1 MTRRLLIAAAAL
13 ALGAGPALAGPVAL
27 RAEPLD
33 DDGRITLGE
42 LFDGAGAA
50 AGVLV
55 GTRAGPSAVLD
66 AGQVQLIA
74 RRHGL
79 QWANPDGL
87 RRIVVRAGAA
97 PAAAP
102 AARAAA
108 TVEVLTYARSLAAG
122 ELVGPADVVWTEV
135 QAHQAPADGPGDAEA
150 VIGLAAR
157 RALRAGAAVRPA
169 DLSAPRVIARQDMIE
184 VIYAAGGVTLS
195 LQARALEDATPG
207 QAFRA
212 QNLQSGRTLE
222 VVAAGP
228 GMAVVGPEARALRA
242 QSFSALR

>member
-1 MTRRLLIAAAAL
+1 MRRLLIAAAAL
-13 ALGAGPALAGPVAL
+13 TLGAGPALAGPVAL

-42 LFDGAGAA
+42 LFDGAGGA

-66 AGQVQLIA
+66 AAQVQLIA

-79 QWANPDGL
+79 HWANPDGL

-102 AARAAA
+102 ASRAAA
-108 TVEVLTYARSLAAG
+108 TIEVLTYARSLAAG
-122 ELVGPADVVWTEV
+122 EMVGPADVVWTEV
-135 QAHQAPADGPGDAEA
+135 QAHQAPADAPGDAEA

-157 RALRAGAAVRPA
+157 RALRAGSAVRPA

-195 LQARALEDATPG
+195 LQARALEDATAG

-212 QNLQSGRTLE
+212 QNMQSGRTLE

>member
-1 MTRRLLIAAAAL
+1 MRRLLIAAAAL

-42 LFDGAGAA
+42 LFDGAGGAA
-50 AGVLV
+50 AVLV

-66 AGQVQLIA
+66 AAQVQLIA

-79 QWANPDGL
+79 HWANPDGL

-102 AARAAA
+102 ASRAAA

-122 ELVGPADVVWTEV
+122 EMVGPSDVVWTEV
-135 QAHQAPADGPGDAEA
+135 QAHQAPADAPGDAEA

-157 RALRAGAAVRPA
+157 RALRAGTAVRPA

-195 LQARALEDATPG
+195 LQARALEDATAG
-207 QAFRA
+207 EAFRA
-212 QNLQSGRTLE
+212 QNIQSGRTLE

>member
-1 MTRRLLIAAAAL
+1 MRRLLIAAAAL
-13 ALGAGPALAGPVAL
+13 VLGAGPALAGPVTL
-27 RAEPLD
+27 RAEPTD

-66 AGQVQLIA
+66 AAQVQLIA

-79 QWANPDGL
+79 LWTNPDGL
-87 RRIVVRAGAA
+87 RRIVVRAGAG

-102 AARAAA
+102 AARGAA
-108 TVEVLTYARSLAAG
+108 TVEVLTYARSLTVG
-122 ELVGPADVVWTEV
+122 ETVRPEDVVWTPV
-135 QAHQAPADGPGDAEA
+135 QAHLAPADAPADAEA

-157 RALRAGAAVRPA
+157 RALRAGAPVRPT
-169 DLSAPRVIARQDMIE
+169 DLSAPRVIARQELIE
-184 VIYAAGGVTLS
+184 VVYVSGGVSLS
-195 LQARALEDATPG
+195 LQARALEDAVAG

-212 QNLQSGRTLE
+212 QNIQSGRTIE

-228 GMAVVGPEARALRA
+228 GLAVAGPEARALRA
-242 QSFSALR
+242 QSFAALR

>member
-1 MTRRLLIAAAAL
+1 MRRLLIAAAAL

-42 LFDGAGAA
+42 LFDGAGGAA
-50 AGVLV
+50 AVLV

-66 AGQVQLIA
+66 AAQVQLIA

-79 QWANPDGL
+79 LWSNPDGL

-102 AARAAA
+102 ASRAAA

-122 ELVGPADVVWTEV
+122 EMVGPSDVVWTEV
-135 QAHQAPADGPGDAEA
+135 QAHQAPADAPGDAEA

-157 RALRAGAAVRPA
+157 RALRAGTAVRPA

-195 LQARALEDATPG
+195 LQARALEDATAG
-207 QAFRA
+207 EAFRA
-212 QNLQSGRTLE
+212 QNIQSGRTLE